1 MDSSPIGQIVE
12 QVPFKLIA
20 AIILAAAILFVVSR
34 MFYNTPQFQRVDE
47 GFYGGASRGM
57 GHSDCLRDIPQAAH
71 ILDVLAGT
79 SKGASESY
87 RELELLL
94 TKMACLK
101 KDIMSPSGQVDATR
115 FQAFDTNHDRVS
127 VAELAGLC
135 MSKNIPV
142 RDLDIIFE
150 TWKERGHRLIALCA
164 VEQNMNESSVK
175 EIDVVFKKVWEDIYN
190 IGHSQCIKSDFIKLN
205 DGDVGAYEPENIKGS
220 GMYSGRGSG
229 WNGAI

>member
-1 MDSSPIGQIVE
+1 MVE
-12 QVPFKLIA
+12 QIPFKLIA
-20 AIILAAAILFVVSR
+20 AIILAAAILFVVTR

-47 GFYGGASRGM
+47 GFYGGTASGT
-57 GHSDCLRDIPQAAH
+57 GYSDCLRDIPQAAH
-71 ILDVLAGT
+71 ILNVLAGT

-87 RELELLL
+87 RELELILR
-94 TKMACLK
+94 KMACLK
-101 KDIMSPSGQVDATR
+101 KDIMAPSGQVDATR

-135 MSKNIPV
+135 MSKNIPM

-150 TWKERGHRLIALCA
+150 TWKERGSHLISVCA

-175 EIDVVFKKVWEDIYN
+175 EIDVLFKKVCEDMYDI
-190 IGHSQCIKSDFIKLN
+190 SRSKCIKSDFIKLN
-205 DGDVGAYEPENIKGS
+205 DGDVGAYEPENIKGA